1 MILRPDAKGRV
12 GLESLTR
19 ILRERLGGQ
28 PISGY
33 AAEITPDGALLLHPR
48 IEVEAAEA
56 ATLVLGA
63 QDRDALLAALASP
76 PKPTPRLREA
86 ARRHRRKIAGP

>member
-1 MILRPDAKGRV
+1 M
-12 GLESLTR
+12 TR

-33 AAEITPDGALLLHPR
+33 AAEITPEGSLLLHPR
-48 IEVEAAEA
+48 VEIDAAEV
-56 ATLVLGA
+56 ATLVLGT

-76 PKPTPRLREA
+76 PKPAPRLREA
-86 ARRHRRKIAGP
+86 AKRHRRNIAGT